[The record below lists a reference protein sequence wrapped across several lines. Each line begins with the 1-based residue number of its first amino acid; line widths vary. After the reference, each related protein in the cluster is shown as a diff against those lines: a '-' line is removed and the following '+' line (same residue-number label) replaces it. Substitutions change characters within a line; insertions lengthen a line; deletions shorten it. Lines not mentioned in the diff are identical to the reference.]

1 MAPSQAQWL
10 ARLDAEIGNLRAA
23 VAVCL
28 AQPDPE
34 PGLRL
39 AAALQRYWRTRG
51 HHAEG
56 IGVLR
61 ALLDAPAA
69 QGVTLPRGRAL
80 LGASNLLEQTGGYAT
95 AAAYCQEALAIARA
109 IGDQELVAQVLHHQA
124 WVHQLQGRTDAALP
138 LAESGLDL
146 ARRLGNHALTARL
159 LAVRASVANAQA
171 KPADAVRYAAES
183 LRLVRQI
190 GDGVQTGQMLC
201 NLGYYELTA
210 GNLDDARRHLGEALD
225 IGRTHNFASA
235 IIYEAFNLGLAEYM
249 AGAPDTARNLF
260 AESLDLAQRMGNR
273 AYVAYGLLG
282 LALTDRDGADLSW
295 SARLHGSAAHT
306 LADVGHTLEPLEAQL
321 AEQDRERLRAAMGDE
336 AFDADYAAGGGLDA
350 AQVLAALDARVAVT
364 PDQPCLADDEVQPLT
379 TLTPRELDVLKLVAQ
394 GLSNPDIAE
403 LLVLSEHTVHRHL
416 ANILRK
422 LGLPSR
428 AAAAAWGVRAGLV

>member
-1 MAPSQAQWL
+1 
-10 ARLDAEIGNLRAA
+10 
-23 VAVCL
+23 
-28 AQPDPE
+28 
-34 PGLRL
+34 
-39 AAALQRYWRTRG
+39 
-51 HHAEG
+51 
-56 IGVLR
+56 
-61 ALLDAPAA
+61 
-69 QGVTLPRGRAL
+69 
-80 LGASNLLEQTGGYAT
+80 
-95 AAAYCQEALAIARA
+95 
-109 IGDQELVAQVLHHQA
+109 
-124 WVHQLQGRTDAALP
+124 
-138 LAESGLDL
+138 
-146 ARRLGNHALTARL
+146 
-159 LAVRASVANAQA
+159 
-171 KPADAVRYAAES
+171 
-183 LRLVRQI
+183 
-190 GDGVQTGQMLC
+190 
-201 NLGYYELTA
+201 
-210 GNLDDARRHLGEALD
+210 
-225 IGRTHNFASA
+225 
-235 IIYEAFNLGLAEYM
+235 M

-282 LALTDRDGADLSW
+282 LALTDRGGADLSW

-321 AEQDRERLRAAMGDE
+321 AEQDRERLRAAMGDV

-350 AQVLAALDARVAVT
+350 AQVLATLDARVAAT
-364 PDQPCLADDEVQPLT
+364 PDQPCRADDEVQPLT